1 MYPTSLEAALKLK
14 EISYLNA
21 TGCAAGEMK
30 HGPIALIDSEFP
42 VIGLCGNH
50 RTLDKI
56 ISNLT
61 EVKSRGAPVLAFAF
75 EGTPDIE
82 TVADD
87 VIYLP
92 QCSDELAPIPFSV
105 ATQLFAYYVA
115 KCRGTE
121 IDHPRNLAKSVT
133 VE

>member
-1 MYPTSLEAALKLK
+1 M
-14 EISYLNA
+14 
-21 TGCAAGEMK
+21 
-30 HGPIALIDSEFP
+30 
-42 VIGLCGNH
+42 
-50 RTLDKI
+50 

-61 EVKSRGAPVLAFAF
+61 EVKSRGAPILAFAF

-92 QCSDELAPIPFSV
+92 PCSDVLAPIPFSV
-105 ATQLFAYYVA
+105 AAQLFAYHVA
-115 KCRGTE
+115 KCRKTD

>member
-1 MYPTSLEAALKLK
+1 
-14 EISYLNA
+14 
-21 TGCAAGEMK
+21 MK
-30 HGPIALIDSEFP
+30 HGPIALVDSSLP
-42 VIGLCGNH
+42 IIGLCGN
-50 RTLDKI
+50 RKTLEKTL
-56 ISNLT
+56 SNLT
-61 EVKSRGAPVLAFAF
+61 EVKSRGAPILAFAF

-82 TVADD
+82 TIADD

-92 QCSDELAPIPFSV
+92 LCSDEIAPVPFSV

-115 KCRGTE
+115 KERGTD